1 MSSTVQETGPS
12 GQDDHGNCNNHSSLD
27 TETELATIIED
38 WQRHLVVWASNGQ
51 LSHAAQVALQLPAD
65 HPGLQGFVSR
75 IGRRDFRD
83 LPPVRCLGPEAMEES
98 PCAYSPERQ
107 LILIN
112 SDWLDHALAEQVIA
126 VLSEELGHH
135 LDVLFNPVDTPGD
148 EGELF
153 LECLRGDISAESIAM
168 FRRHNEES
176 GVVHLE
182 GEDLI
187 VDEVGV
193 GAMCLDLRDL
203 SHQDAPQP

>member
-1 MSSTVQETGPS
+1 MNSTVQEMGES
-12 GQDDHGNCNNHSSLD
+12 GQDDHGNCNNDSILEA
-27 TETELATIIED
+27 ETGLATLIED
-38 WQRHLVVWASNGQ
+38 WRSQLVVWAGNGK

-65 HPGLQGFVSR
+65 HSGLQGFVSR
-75 IGRRDFRD
+75 IRRRDFSD
-83 LPPVRCLGPEAMEES
+83 LPPVRCLDPEAMEES
-98 PCAYSPERQ
+98 PCAYSPERP

-112 SDWLDHALAEQVIA
+112 RDWLDHALAEQVIA

-153 LECLRGDISAESIAM
+153 LECLRGDLSAETIVM
-168 FRRHNEES
+168 YRRHNEES

-203 SHQDAPQP
+203 PHQDAPQP